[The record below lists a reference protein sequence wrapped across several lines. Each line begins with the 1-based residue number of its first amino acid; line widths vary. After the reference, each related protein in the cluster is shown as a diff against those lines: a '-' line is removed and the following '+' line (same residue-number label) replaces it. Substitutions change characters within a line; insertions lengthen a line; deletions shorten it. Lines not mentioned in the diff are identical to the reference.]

1 METQT
6 REAPVAQAARRGA
19 AEGADRP
26 RASQFVRFL
35 FLKVDRAWRLRTKE
49 ERDDDREEL
58 AAVVDRYAER
68 MFVQPYTTVG
78 TRADT
83 DLLLVL
89 ASYRLED
96 FQEMQ
101 TDLLSTRLG
110 PYLTIPY
117 SYLAMTRRSMYVGKH
132 HRHEGQD
139 GTRMVIRPG
148 SAKFLFVYP
157 FVKTRAWYALP
168 FEERQRMMN
177 DHIALGHRYPGVRI
191 NTTYSFGLDDQE
203 FVVSFDADRPD
214 EFLDLVMKM
223 RETAASSYTLRDTP
237 IFTCITM
244 DIRGAL
250 ATLG

>member
-6 REAPVAQAARRGA
+6 REAPVEHTAPHVASAGV
-19 AEGADRP
+19 DRP
-26 RASQFVRFL
+26 RKGQFVRFL
-35 FLKVDRAWRLRTKE
+35 FLKIEREWRRLAAA
-49 ERDDDREEL
+49 ERDEDKEEL
-58 AAVVDRYAER
+58 ASVVDRYAER

-83 DLLLVL
+83 DLALVM
-89 ASYRLED
+89 ASHRLED

-101 TDLLSTRLG
+101 TDMLSTRLG
-110 PYLTIPY
+110 PYLSLPY

-132 HRHEGQD
+132 HQHEGQD
-139 GTRMVIRPG
+139 GVRMVIKPG
-148 SAKFLFVYP
+148 SAKYLFVYP

-168 FEERQRMMN
+168 FDERQRMMGE
-177 DHIALGHRYPGVRI
+177 HIALGHRYPGVRI

-203 FVVSFDADRPD
+203 FVVSFDADSPD

-223 RETAASSYTLRDTP
+223 RETVASSYTLRDTP

-244 DIRGAL
+244 DIRRAL